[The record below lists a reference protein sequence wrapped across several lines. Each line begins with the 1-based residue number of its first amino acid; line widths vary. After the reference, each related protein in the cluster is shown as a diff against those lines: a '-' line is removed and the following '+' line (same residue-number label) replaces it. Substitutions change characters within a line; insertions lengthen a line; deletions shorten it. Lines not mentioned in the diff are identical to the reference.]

1 MNPDS
6 SLIPHSPSFRRML
19 TCPLC
24 KKVVDTP
31 ARTCP
36 RCRADL
42 SLLADLVTDVQKLLA
57 RAETHR
63 KAGELAPAVET
74 YLAVLDI
81 DPTNVDARAALGPVV
96 RGIHTA
102 QRVAAAPP
110 EAVPLRHAVV
120 TLALAAG
127 ALVLGFLIVRVII

>member
-6 SLIPHSPSFRRML
+6 SLIPHPSSFRRMI

-24 KKVVDTP
+24 KKVVETP
-31 ARTCP
+31 ARACP
-36 RCRADL
+36 RCQADL
-42 SLLADLVTDVQKLLA
+42 SLLADLVGDVQKLLA

-63 KAGELAPAVET
+63 KAGELAPAVEA
-74 YLAVLDI
+74 YLAILEV
-81 DPTNVDARAALGPVV
+81 DPSNADARAAIGPVL

-110 EAVPLRHAVV
+110 EAVRLRHAVI
-120 TLALAAG
+120 TLALAA
-127 ALVLGFLIVRVII
+127 